1 MDNQKTVAEESKIKN
16 DLKMESDSFEVKH
29 KGIVKGEPPAQ
40 CIIVIFGASGDL
52 THRELIPSL
61 FSLNCLNLL
70 PKNYAII
77 GFARRDYSDESFRN
91 EMKNATKKNTGCKE
105 DQWNKFAANLHYI
118 RGDFNDLKSPGYKDL
133 SEKIMKLQEELKV
146 DDNVLFHLATPP
158 ESYGLIIKGLSESS
172 LAKGKSGWR
181 RIIIEKPFGSDEKS
195 ANELDHEI
203 HKVFQ
208 EEQIFRVDHFLGK
221 ETVQNMLV
229 FRFANPG
236 FEPIWNRNYIDNVQ
250 ITVAEEIGIGT
261 RGNFYE
267 KTGILRDMVQN
278 HLLQLLCMTAIEPPV
293 HFNANAL
300 RMETWQVLESICKIN
315 IEKDTVLGQY
325 GKGIIDGKE
334 VSGYR
339 EENNVSEGSATPT
352 FAALKLTLDN
362 WRWSGVPFYLR
373 TGKRLKKKITE
384 VSIKFK
390 PTPHLMFPVDG
401 QKKLNPGSVV
411 FRLQPN
417 EGIIYTFIAKQPGA
431 ELKLQPVNLNFE
443 YASAFGIDEPP
454 SAYQWLLFDAMKG
467 DQTLFPKSD
476 WITKAWSILDPIIK
490 KWEEKPWAQLPNYE
504 AGSWGPAEAAELL
517 QRDNSDWNLV

>member
-1 MDNQKTVAEESKIKN
+1 
-16 DLKMESDSFEVKH
+16 
-29 KGIVKGEPPAQ
+29 
-40 CIIVIFGASGDL
+40 
-52 THRELIPSL
+52 
-61 FSLNCLNLL
+61 
-70 PKNYAII
+70 
-77 GFARRDYSDESFRN
+77 
-91 EMKNATKKNTGCKE
+91 
-105 DQWNKFAANLHYI
+105 
-118 RGDFNDLKSPGYKDL
+118 
-133 SEKIMKLQEELKV
+133 
-146 DDNVLFHLATPP
+146 
-158 ESYGLIIKGLSESS
+158 IKGLSESS

-195 ANELDHEI
+195 AKELDHEI
-203 HKVFQ
+203 HKVFE

-293 HFNANAL
+293 HYNANAL

-315 IEKDTVLGQY
+315 VEKDTVLGQY

-334 VSGYR
+334 VPGYR
-339 EENNVSEGSATPT
+339 EENNVSKESTTPT

-443 YASAFGIDEPP
+443 YASTFGIDEPP

-476 WITKAWSILDPIIK
+476 WITKAWSVLDPIIK
-490 KWEEKPWAQLPNYE
+490 KWEEKPWSKLPNYK

-517 QRDNSDWNLV
+517 KRNDMEWNLV